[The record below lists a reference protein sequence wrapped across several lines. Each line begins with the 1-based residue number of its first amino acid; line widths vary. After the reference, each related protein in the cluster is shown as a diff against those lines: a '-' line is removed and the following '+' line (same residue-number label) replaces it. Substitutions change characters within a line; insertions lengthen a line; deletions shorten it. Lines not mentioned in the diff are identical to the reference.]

1 MSLGIKRTRP
11 QRVAMRTIEATLADL
26 PLEFENLYAWARRR
40 NLRVG
45 EPDASGRNPLAWVSV
60 VHAEAEM
67 TPETPRRIDLWI
79 PIEGAGPSQP
89 GYLVKDIPHEN
100 VAFSIYKGPMSKL
113 DEAVDQLFE
122 WATSKQLTY
131 RGRLHRRV
139 YLRGIDG
146 PPEDPDWEAEIQI
159 PLLTMRS

>member
-11 QRVAMRTIEATLADL
+11 MRVALRTIEGTLEEL
-26 PLEFENLYAWARRR
+26 PREFETLFAWARRR

-45 EPDASGRNPLAWVSV
+45 EPDHSGRNPLPWASV

-67 TPETPRRIDLWI
+67 TPETTRRVDLWI
-79 PIEGAGPSQP
+79 PIEGAGASQP
-89 GYLVKDIPHEN
+89 GFLVKDMPHES
-100 VAFSIYKGPMSKL
+100 VAFQIYKGPMSKL
-113 DEAVDQLFE
+113 DEAVELLFT
-122 WATSKQLTY
+122 WAQSKSLGF
-131 RGRLHRRV
+131 RGRLHRRI

-159 PLLTMRS
+159 PLLAIRN

>member
-11 QRVAMRTIEATLADL
+11 MRVAMKTFEGVVEDL
-26 PLEFENLYAWARRR
+26 PREFESLFSWARRR

-45 EPDASGRNPLAWVSV
+45 DPDATGRNPLPWVSV
-60 VHAEAEM
+60 MHNETDM
-67 TPETPRRIDLWI
+67 TPETPRRIDLWV
-79 PIEGAGPSQP
+79 PLEGAGPSQP
-89 GYLVKDIPHEN
+89 GYLVKDIAHES

-113 DEAVDQLFE
+113 DEAVEQLFA
-122 WATSKQLTY
+122 WAQSKQLTT
-131 RGRLHRRV
+131 RGRLHRRI

-159 PLLTMRS
+159 PLLTTRN

>member
-11 QRVAMRTIEATLADL
+11 QRVAMRTVETTLEEL
-26 PLEFENLYAWARRR
+26 PREFENLFAWARRR
-40 NLRVG
+40 NLRLG
-45 EPDASGRNPLAWVSV
+45 EPDVSGRNPLPWVSV
-60 VHAEAEM
+60 VHTEAEM

-79 PIEGAGPSQP
+79 PIEGSGPSQP

-100 VAFSIYKGPMSKL
+100 VAFQIYRGPMSKF
-113 DEAVDQLFE
+113 DEAIEQLFE
-122 WATSKQLTY
+122 WATAKQLTT
-131 RGRLHRRV
+131 RGRTHRRI

-159 PLLTMRS
+159 PLLATRN